1 MSDATYQILARQQK
15 SHIKVYIFLC
25 LILVASMGFYSYKK
39 WQQYALIKQG
49 TEQNKA
55 LIELKRDEVKD
66 EGILYEDNKSV
77 FDNLNEEIENKLE
90 TIFPSS
96 DNYTALTRQI
106 DTYEQELAT
115 KNDPFEIANIDYQNP
130 TSNENYSILPMRM
143 NIRSSTDNFTKFL
156 HLVENSGALD
166 NDIRLMDI
174 SSIRLDFGEEGESAS
189 KEINFSVQIN
199 AYFQKP

>member
-1 MSDATYQILARQQK
+1 MSDVSYQILARRQK
-15 SHIKVYIFLC
+15 SHIRAYVFLC

-39 WQQYALIKQG
+39 WQEYYLVRQG
-49 TEQNKA
+49 TEQNKV
-55 LIELKRDEVKD
+55 LVELKRDEVKD
-66 EGILYEDNKSV
+66 EGILYENSKSG

-106 DTYEQELAT
+106 DAYEQELAT
-115 KNDPFEIANIDYQNP
+115 KNAPFEIANIDYQNP
-130 TSNENYSILPMRM
+130 IASENYSILPMRM
-143 NIRSSTDNFTKFL
+143 NIRSSADNFTKFL

-166 NDIRLMDI
+166 SDIRLMDI

-199 AYFQKP
+199 AYFQKI

>member
-1 MSDATYQILARQQK
+1 MSDVSYQILARRQK
-15 SHIKVYIFLC
+15 SHIRAYIFLC
-25 LILVASMGFYSYKK
+25 LILVVSMGFYSYKK
-39 WQQYALIKQG
+39 WQEYSLVKQG
-49 TEQNKA
+49 TEQNKV
-55 LIELKRDEVKD
+55 LVELKRDEVKD
-66 EGILYEDNKSV
+66 EGILYENSKSS
-77 FDNLNEEIENKLE
+77 FDNLNEEIENKLA

-130 TSNENYSILPMRM
+130 TTNENYSILPMRM
-143 NIRSSTDNFTKFL
+143 NIRSSADNFTKFL

-166 NDIRLMDI
+166 SDIRLMDI